1 MEAIVSKITAEL
13 ESISNRM
20 NRYEEAYNKV
30 SSNETRPNESSKNG
44 TALRNAVAD
53 NNATSVH
60 QQRMELASLREQF
73 QNLNK
78 WLVPCW
84 LE

>member
-20 NRYEEAYNKV
+20 NRHEKAYNKV

-44 TALRNAVAD
+44 TAL
-53 NNATSVH
+53 
-60 QQRMELASLREQF
+60 SLMLLHIIMPQV
-73 QNLNK
+73 LINK
-78 WLVPCW
+78 KWSLPV
-84 LE
+84 LESSFKI